1 MRKSNKIIILVLLF
15 ILLNLFFISIALGR
29 YPINLADVFKAILY
43 KISGNPLLLDEKI
56 LQIIFNVRLPRIIA
70 AILVGSALSVS
81 GACYQ
86 GVFRNPMA
94 SPALLGV
101 SSGAGFGAAL
111 GILSNFSI
119 LGVQSSSFIF
129 GIVSVLLV
137 YSISYILSGK
147 TDMILTLLLT
157 GMVISTLFSSL
168 ISLLK
173 FVGDPYDD
181 LPAITFWLMGSISN
195 VSIDEVKIV
204 AVVVIIGISALYVIK
219 WKINILSFSEQE
231 ASSMGIHTSK
241 LRIIIILCSTL
252 ITAAVVSISG
262 LIGWVGL
269 VVPHLVRMIVGPNY
283 KYLIPTSV
291 VLGGIYMLVID
302 DISRTI
308 FPGEIP
314 LGILT
319 SIIGTPFFIYLLAK
333 GKKGWR

>member
-15 ILLNLFFISIALGR
+15 ILLNLFLISIALGR

-269 VVPHLVRMIVGPNY
+269 VVPHLARMIVGPNY